1 MFSCCNLMTIGVFS
15 TLSAVTFF
23 RTSWTK
29 VGSKEKRMNRI
40 ESKAP
45 FIVLRTV
52 FQLVSLDGRNDWC
65 GAFFA
70 KFSFQTGPRDAGIGK
85 CDCRLGCSQ
94 PSIWWLPESSPSG
107 DYLINSLS
115 MSSIHPFL
123 APPGAAPDLA
133 PEGFTVFY
141 FYPHILSSPNMIW
154 YGESARNQS
163 ESFEEIH
170 RREIDD
176 DGCWWDDV
184 HQFNQR
190 VIQ

>member
-123 APPGAAPDLA
+123 APHQIWHQRGSQYLI
-133 PEGFTVFY
+133 FTPTFCSL
-141 FYPHILSSPNMIW
+141 PTW
-154 YGESARNQS
+154 YGMGRVL
-163 ESFEEIH
+163 EINLKASKKSIVVKLMMMVVD
-170 RREIDD
+170 EMMYI
-176 DGCWWDDV
+176 
-184 HQFNQR
+184 NS
-190 VIQ
+190 INE

>member
-1 MFSCCNLMTIGVFS
+1 M
-15 TLSAVTFF
+15 
-23 RTSWTK
+23 
-29 VGSKEKRMNRI
+29 
-40 ESKAP
+40 
-45 FIVLRTV
+45 

-133 PEGFTVFY
+133 PEGFTEFD

-154 YGESARNQS
+154 YGESACSKSIWKLRRNPSSWNWWWWLLMRWCTSIQS
-163 ESFEEIH
+163 TSYSINNYQGTCPIESVIIH
-170 RREIDD
+170 WAER
-176 DGCWWDDV
+176 
-184 HQFNQR
+184 
-190 VIQ
+190 